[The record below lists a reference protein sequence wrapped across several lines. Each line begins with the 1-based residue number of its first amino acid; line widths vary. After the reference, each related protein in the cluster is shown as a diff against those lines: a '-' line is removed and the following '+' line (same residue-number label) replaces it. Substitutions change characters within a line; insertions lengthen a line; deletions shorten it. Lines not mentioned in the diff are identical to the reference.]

1 MATDYNKIADEY
13 KYSKSLPWR
22 KYLEAYTLFNI
33 AGDVVGKSVLDLAC
47 GEGFY
52 ARLYK
57 LKGAEEVVGVD
68 LSEQMIALAKETE
81 KSDPLGITY
90 YVGNALDLDLG
101 RQFDLI
107 SASYLLNYA
116 ENESQL
122 QTMCNVIAKHL
133 KPGGRFV
140 TINNNPECKHP
151 ELSMRKYGFE
161 RIQKGFN
168 DGDEVIYQLYSPD
181 ESHVDLTN
189 YHLSK
194 NTHEKCFAAS
204 GLSNVI
210 WDSMEMSPEGIA
222 LHDEAYWQDLITCEP
237 VVAISCKRN
246 IVSPN

>member
-1 MATDYNKIADEY
+1 MSTDYNKIADEY

-22 KYLEAYTLFNI
+22 KYLEANTLFKI
-33 AGDVVGKSVLDLAC
+33 AGDVTGKSVLDLAC

-52 ARLYK
+52 TRLYK
-57 LKGAEEVVGVD
+57 LKGAAEVVGVD
-68 LSEQMIALAKETE
+68 LSEQMIVLANEAE
-81 KSDPLGITY
+81 KADPLGITY
-90 YVGNALDLDLG
+90 FVGNALDLDLG

-107 SASYLLNYA
+107 SASYLLNYS

-151 ELSMRKYGFE
+151 EMSMRKYGFE

-168 DGDEVIYQLYSPD
+168 DGEEVIYQLYSPD

-194 NTHEKCFAAS
+194 QMHERCFKAA
-204 GLSNVI
+204 GLYNI
-210 WDSMEMSPEGIA
+210 NWHNMEMSDEGA
-222 LHDEAYWQDLITCEP
+222 SLFEETYWQDLIKCEP
-237 VVAISCKRN
+237 VIGISCEKKD
-246 IVSPN
+246 

>member
-1 MATDYNKIADEY
+1 
-13 KYSKSLPWR
+13 
-22 KYLEAYTLFNI
+22 LEAYTLFNI

-52 ARLYK
+52 TRLYK
-57 LKGAEEVVGVD
+57 LKGAAEVIGID
-68 LSEQMIALAKETE
+68 LSEEMIVLAKETE
-81 KSDPLGITY
+81 KSDPLGVTY
-90 YVGNALDLDLG
+90 LVGDAMQLDLG

-122 QTMCNVIAKHL
+122 QTMCTVIAKHL

-151 ELSMRKYGFE
+151 EMSMRKYGFE
-161 RIQKGFN
+161 RIQKGFK
-168 DGDEVIYQLYSPD
+168 DGDEVIYQLYLPD

-194 NTHEKCFAAS
+194 IIHEKCFAAS
-204 GLSNVI
+204 GLTDTTWSNMKISPDAIAI
-210 WDSMEMSPEGIA
+210 W
-222 LHDEAYWQDLITCEP
+222 DEAYWNDLIKCEP
-237 VVAISCKRN
+237 VTAISCEKN
-246 IVSPN
+246 LESVN

>member
-1 MATDYNKIADEY
+1 MATDYNKIANEY

-52 ARLYK
+52 TRLYK

-68 LSEQMIALAKETE
+68 LSEEMIVLAKETE

-122 QTMCNVIAKHL
+122 QIMCTVIAKHL

-140 TINNNPECKHP
+140 TINNNPEC
-151 ELSMRKYGFE
+151 
-161 RIQKGFN
+161 
-168 DGDEVIYQLYSPD
+168 DEVIYQLYSPD

-204 GLSNVI
+204 ELINVK
-210 WDSMEMSPEGIA
+210 WHSMEMSPEGKA
-222 LHDEAYWQDLITCEP
+222 LRDEEYWQDLLKCEP
-237 VVAISCKRN
+237 VVGISCKKN
-246 IVSPN
+246 ISSTN

>member
-1 MATDYNKIADEY
+1 MATDYNKIANEY

-52 ARLYK
+52 TRLYK
-57 LKGAEEVVGVD
+57 LKGAAEVVGID
-68 LSEQMIALAKETE
+68 LSEQMIVLAKEAE
-81 KSDPLGITY
+81 KADPLGIFY
-90 YVGNALDLDLG
+90 FVGNALDLDLG
-101 RQFDLI
+101 KQFDLI

-122 QTMCNVIAKHL
+122 QTMCSVIAKHL

-140 TINNNPECKHP
+140 TINNNPDCKYP
-151 ELSMRKYGFE
+151 EMSMRKYGFE

-168 DGDEVIYQLYSPD
+168 DGDEVIYQLYLPD

-194 NTHEKCFAAS
+194 KIHEKCFVTS
-204 GLSNVI
+204 GLTDVTWSNMQRSPDAIAI
-210 WDSMEMSPEGIA
+210 W
-222 LHDEAYWQDLITCEP
+222 DEAYWNDLLKCEP
-237 VVAISCKRN
+237 VTAISCIKN
-246 IVSPN
+246 D